1 MFTPDDRKELIGIF
15 QHLKTE
21 IVECLQN
28 QALPSSITHDG
39 EKVGITIE
47 FRKLYPEDVQSS
59 GDDAEGE
66 QAAALRNHALPT
78 GIALPYA
85 MARDGTLY
93 TDGTLYI
100 SEDGTTW
107 SPKNEH

>member
-15 QHLKTE
+15 QQLEPE

-28 QALPSSITHDG
+28 EVLPSSITHNG

-47 FRKLYPEDVQSS
+47 FRKLYP
-59 GDDAEGE
+59 
-66 QAAALRNHALPT
+66 
-78 GIALPYA
+78 
-85 MARDGTLY
+85 DGTLY
-93 TDGTLYI
+93 AAEG
-100 SEDGTTW
+100 GTTW